1 MAMGRKRASVRREE
15 ILAATV
21 DEIEATGLRALRV
34 ADVAG
39 RLGLSASLVIYHFQT
54 KEALVAA
61 AFAHAGESDLNRARE
76 IVDTDAPATARL
88 SDLLAWYLPSGSTR
102 AWTIWMDAWS
112 SALFDAEIQS
122 TLTVLDREWQDV
134 FARVIAD
141 GVATGEFALDG
152 EDPGEPAAVAAT
164 RLLAYLDG
172 LSVRLMVGPGEE
184 ERATMLAWV
193 EEFADTL
200 LARDAASAAPG
211 GRAPGESLP
220 PHS

>member
-1 MAMGRKRASVRREE
+1 MGRKRAAVRREE

-21 DEIEATGLRALRV
+21 DEIESTGLRALRV

-61 AFAHAGESDLNRARE
+61 AFAHAGESDLARARE
-76 IVDTDAPATARL
+76 IVGTDAAATERL

-122 TLTVLDREWQDV
+122 TLTVLDRDWQDV
-134 FARVIAD
+134 FAAVIAD
-141 GVATGEFALDG
+141 GLATGEFTLVG
-152 EDPGEPAAVAAT
+152 EDPGESAAVAAT

-184 ERATMLAWV
+184 ERATMIAWV

-200 LARDAASAAPG
+200 LTRRRTVTQGGPDAD
-211 GRAPGESLP
+211 ES
-220 PHS
+220 HS

>member
-1 MAMGRKRASVRREE
+1 MGRKRASVRREE

-152 EDPGEPAAVAAT
+152 ED
-164 RLLAYLDG
+164 
-172 LSVRLMVGPGEE
+172 
-184 ERATMLAWV
+184 
-193 EEFADTL
+193 
-200 LARDAASAAPG
+200 
-211 GRAPGESLP
+211 
-220 PHS
+220 